1 TAEFLTISAAVV
13 PDREALVCGPS
24 AEGRVTYSEMAS
36 RVNRLANALQ
46 ALGVERGAAVAAM
59 AVNSPQYV
67 ETYYAC
73 AKLGA
78 TFVPLNYRAKR
89 EELDYMVN
97 ASESQLLFVG
107 ERYLDLVGELRPKFG
122 GVREYICYDPSTSL
136 RAGSSAQDMH
146 AYDELLAGAPDHEL
160 FVDIDENDAS
170 ILIYTSGTTALPKGV
185 VLTYLTLSV
194 YVTNTMNP
202 ADPTAERDVT
212 LLSVPIYH
220 VAGATAIMSSIW
232 GGRTLA
238 MLPQFDPEAWLET
251 VQRERVTHAFVVPT
265 MLKRI
270 MEHPRFR
277 DYDLGSLKLIT
288 YGAAPMP
295 YEVVRKA
302 VDAFDC
308 GLMNAYGQTESTS
321 TLTYLGPDDH
331 DIPKDDGPEREKKLR
346 RLRSVGR
353 VMEDI
358 TIAIMDES
366 NEQLPPGEE
375 GEICVAG
382 PRVMREYYKQAE
394 ETAQAIIDGWLHTG
408 DVGYLDGDGYLFI
421 TGRKKDMIIRGGEN
435 ISSGEIEDV
444 LEQHPA
450 VEEAA
455 VIGVPDPDWGEV
467 VKAVVV
473 LADGQ
478 RSTPDEIIAYCKER
492 LASYKAPAYV
502 ALVDELPRN
511 PLGKLLK
518 TDLRKQ
524 HGEPANT

>member
-1 TAEFLTISAAVV
+1 MNTAEFLTISSAVV
-13 PDREALVCGPS
+13 PDREALVCGDS
-24 AEGRVTYSEMAS
+24 RVTYAEMAS

-46 ALGVERGAAVAAM
+46 SLGVQRGTAVAVM

-97 ASESQLLFVG
+97 ASEAQLLFVG
-107 ERYLDLVGELRPKFG
+107 ERYLDIVAELRPKFG
-122 GVREYICYDPSTSL
+122 GVREYVCYDPSTSL
-136 RAGSSAQDMH
+136 RAGAKPEGMR
-146 AYDELLAGAPDHEL
+146 AYEDLLAGAPDDEL
-160 FVDIDENDAS
+160 FVEIEDNDPS
-170 ILIYTSGTTALPKGV
+170 LLMYTSGTTALPKGV

-202 ADPTAERDVT
+202 ADPAVERDVT
-212 LLSVPIYH
+212 LLSVPIHH

-238 MLPQFDPEAWLET
+238 ILPQFDPEAWLDA
-251 VQRERVTHAFVVPT
+251 VQGERVTHSFVVPT

-270 MEHPRFR
+270 MEHARF
-277 DYDLGSLKLIT
+277 DQHDLSSLKLIT

-302 VDAFDC
+302 VDVFQC

-321 TLTYLGPDDH
+321 TLTFLGPDDH
-331 DIPKDDGPEREKKLR
+331 QIPKEEGPEREQMLR

-353 VMEDI
+353 AMDDI
-358 TIAIMDES
+358 TIAIMNDK
-366 NEQLPPGEE
+366 NDMLPPGEE
-375 GEICVAG
+375 GEICVTG
-382 PRVMREYYKQAE
+382 SRIMREYYKQAN
-394 ETAQAIIDGWLHTG
+394 ETAEAIIDGWLHTG
-408 DVGYLDGDGYLFI
+408 DVGYLDDDGYLFI
-421 TGRKKDMIIRGGEN
+421 TGRTKDLIIRGGEN
-435 ISSGEIEDV
+435 ISTGEIEDV
-444 LEQHPA
+444 LETHPK

-473 LADGQ
+473 L
-478 RSTPDEIIAYCKER
+478 TPGEQATPEEIASYCKER

-502 ALVDELPRN
+502 AFASELPRN
-511 PLGKLLK
+511 PLGKVLK
-518 TDLRKQ
+518 TDLRNQ
-524 HGEPANT
+524 YGEAANR